1 MRSKTC
7 VGFALPFVMFG
18 SEGDHVM
25 EAALPEHVTDALASK
40 AIATKRARASYTV
53 HAAGR
58 QIPVVELASDGFVIR
73 ADGRPPLRGYADV
86 YLGAE
91 QVLRGL
97 VICAWAEHG
106 LVGYEFKRGT
116 TDGTV
121 PLDYVRGPVVGLLPS
136 R

>member
-1 MRSKTC
+1 MES
-7 VGFALPFVMFG
+7 ALPT
-18 SEGDHVM
+18 
-25 EAALPEHVTDALASK
+25 HVTDALASK
-40 AIATKRARASYTV
+40 AVSARRARASYTV
-53 HAAGR
+53 RAGDR
-58 QIPVVELASDGFVIR
+58 RMPVTELASDGFVIK

-86 YLGAE
+86 FLGDD

-97 VICAWAEHG
+97 VICSWAEGG

-121 PLDYVRGPVVGLLPS
+121 PVDYVRGPVAGLLPS